1 MFTEL
6 VFKEKKFFPL
16 FWTQFFGALNDNFFK
31 NALVMFI
38 TYKSVVLWGLGS
50 ASLVAMAGGVF
61 ILPFFIF
68 SATAGQIA
76 DKFDK
81 SDVIRNVKKLELIIM
96 LVAGFGFYLD
106 NYYILMVVLFLMGTQ
121 SAFFGPCKYGVIP
134 ELVGEDDLVSANA
147 VVASGS
153 FVAILI
159 GTTLGGIAT
168 GLEDA
173 AHFVSLGVIVFALV
187 GIYAS
192 RKHVKVEARDPKIKI
207 DYSLFKPT
215 WDILKI
221 TRKNKKVFYAV
232 MGISWFWFLGA
243 AILSLLPGLCKEIF
257 GGNETVST
265 AFLAMFTIGMGFGA
279 FFCEKLSGKKVEM
292 GIVPWASLWMSIFM
306 IDLFYVGY
314 TWSAGT
320 SESLISIQEFVT
332 QNNSIRAL
340 FDLFMISSFGG
351 MFIIPQLAY
360 IQKFSKR
367 DEVARTIAG
376 NNIWNAIFM
385 VTAAG
390 ILMKLHSLDFTIPQI
405 FCIFAITNF
414 FFAIFIF
421 FKHSK
426 DTWRFNCWFLTHLL
440 YDLKEVGVEKI
451 PEEGAV
457 ILCCNHISFV
467 DWLMV
472 MSVSPRPVRFI
483 IDHAFYYVKTGPF
496 WFKQADLVPIA
507 TRRESPEIL
516 EKAYKTISDRL
527 DNGHILGLFPEGF
540 ISRNGQMR
548 RFQPGLNKII
558 SNNPVPIIP
567 IALEGLWGSFFSFHG
582 KGPLKG
588 RISFRR
594 RKVKITV
601 MDPINPQDLDM
612 HDLEDKIHYHMS
624 IKSLFMEERERTVN
638 ELPQQ

>member
-440 YDLKEVGVEKI
+440 YDLEEVGVEKI